1 MVYNGGIQKE
11 IDLKNME
18 SVFKQRELKAE
29 KRNRIIKRVALFL
42 VFILLLALGR
52 KADQYYSKE
61 NNK

>member
-1 MVYNGGIQKE
+1 
-11 IDLKNME
+11 ME